1 MIHLDDAALDGLV
14 APVLVVA
21 FEGWASAGSAGTIA
35 ADHLAREAVTAATF
49 DTDSLYDYRVSR
61 PTAEFLDGV
70 LTAVDGPS
78 LALRRVAGEPDLLVL
93 SGPEPNWN
101 WRRFTTEVADLAER
115 IGVTMQIS
123 LGGIPWAAP
132 HTRPVTITTTASRP
146 DLLGDEPNAAE
157 GPLTVPA
164 AAAIAVEHAVAGRGI
179 DTIGLWARVPHYV
192 GGPYSPAALALAE
205 RVAARTGAAVDL
217 EPLAAE
223 AAEQQRRLDESVTGQ
238 PQVEA
243 LVGRYEELYDAQGAI
258 PSGEEI
264 AAEFERFLRGQAGDD
279 EGGLA

>member
-1 MIHLDDAALDGLV
+1 MLHVDEPALDGLT

-21 FEGWASAGSAGTIA
+21 FEGWASAGSAGTVA

-49 DTDSLYDYRVSR
+49 DTDALYDYRVSR
-61 PTAEFLDGV
+61 PAAEFLDGV
-70 LTAVDGPS
+70 LTAVEWPS
-78 LALRRVAGEPDLLVL
+78 LSVRRLAGDPDLLVL

-101 WRRFTTEVADLAER
+101 WKRFSAEVAGFAER

-146 DLLGDEPNAAE
+146 DLLGEEPNAAE
-157 GPLTVPA
+157 GPLSVPA
-164 AAAIAVEHAVAGRGI
+164 AAAIAVEHAVSERGI
-179 DTIGLWARVPHYV
+179 DTVGLWARVPHYV
-192 GGPYSPAALALAE
+192 GGAYYPAALALAE

-217 EPLAAE
+217 ESLAAE
-223 AAEQQRRLDESVTGQ
+223 AAEQQRRLDESVAGQ

-243 LVGRYEELYDAQGAI
+243 LVGRYEELYDAQGSI

-264 AAEFERFLRGQAGDD
+264 AAEFERFLRGQSDD
-279 EGGLA
+279 DGGLA